1 MKTKF
6 IWLAGSFVIAL
17 SLVLASCSVPV
28 ATSPTSEPVTTTS
41 TAQSTSTSQA
51 VTTVSS
57 SVTTATT
64 TSTTSATTTAAGEQ
78 PQYGGD
84 YTLALTAQQT
94 SFDTDI
100 TSWGGY
106 LIEHLTNNTLIGG
119 NWAKGPEGDNT
130 ADFDTSTPML
140 SVNTGDLA
148 SSWELVG
155 NNTIVFNIRQ
165 GVYFGLNQASP
176 ASQLVNGRELTA
188 ADVAYTIRRQFNIEP
203 TVSLPNAYALTRM
216 TPPER
221 PITVVATDKYTVTI
235 TGTPGYIGSLFYWVG
250 EMVGINPPEIV
261 QKYGDMTNAWNDVG
275 TDPFLFSDYVQNSSL
290 TAIRNPNYYEK
301 NPVGVGEG
309 NQLPYLDE
317 VKFLIIPDPST
328 QLAAFRTGKVDVLT
342 SVSLDNYQQ
351 LIKNN
356 STLQSKKLI
365 SNPDGLAMRVDNP
378 TLPWSNLQVRQALQ
392 LGLDR
397 QTIANDYDQGQAEI
411 LAFPVPPRRLYETLG
426 IYRPLDTLP
435 ADVQALFQYNPTE
448 AKQLM
453 AQAGYPNG
461 FTMQVILEQSQVD
474 EASLLVNQ
482 LAAIGVTLTL
492 SVQQDAVYT
501 SISSGRTFTQGIFA
515 TGLGNTP
522 QAFHNFRPT
531 DSGNLSYINDP
542 TVNQLIANFAN
553 YFMIDDSKAWPL
565 IGDATPYI
573 LQQSWYL
580 TLPAPYTFTV
590 WWPQVKNFD
599 GEFCLSG
606 GDFYS
611 YPRYI
616 WIDQN

>member
-1 MKTKF
+1 MKNKY
-6 IWLAGSFVIAL
+6 IWLVGSFVIAL
-17 SLVLASCSVPV
+17 SLVLASCS
-28 ATSPTSEPVTTTS
+28 AASTSSTSS
-41 TAQSTSTSQA
+41 TLSTSQA
-51 VTTVSS
+51 AAVTTTLTPKTAIEVAAL
-57 SVTTATT
+57 ATT
-64 TSTTSATTTAAGEQ
+64 TTTTAATTAASESQ
-78 PQYGGD
+78 PQYGGE
-84 YTLALTAQQT
+84 YTLALAAQQT

-100 TSWGGY
+100 TTWSGG
-106 LIEHLTNNTLIGG
+106 LIEHLTHNTLIGG
-119 NWAKGPEGDNT
+119 DWAKGPEGDNT

-140 SVNTGDLA
+140 SVNIGNLA
-148 SSWELVG
+148 SSWQLVG
-155 NNTIVFNIRQ
+155 NNTIVFTIRQ
-165 GVYFGLNQASP
+165 GVHFGLNQASA

-188 ADVAYTIRRQFNIEP
+188 DDVAYTIRRQFNIEP

-216 TPPER
+216 TAPER
-221 PITVVATDKYTVTI
+221 PITVVATDKHTVTI
-235 TGTPGYIGSLFYWVG
+235 TGTPGYIGSLFYWLG
-250 EMVGINPPEIV
+250 EMVGINAPEIV
-261 QKYGDMTNAWNDVG
+261 QKYGDMTNPWNDVG
-275 TDPFLFSDYVQNSSL
+275 TGPFLFSDYVQNSSL

-301 NPVGVGEG
+301 NPVGAGKG
-309 NQLPYLDE
+309 DQLPYLDK

-328 QLAAFRTGKVDVLT
+328 QLAAFRTGKLDVLT
-342 SVSLDNYQQ
+342 TVALDDYKV
-351 LIKNN
+351 LIRNN
-356 STLQSKKLI
+356 SSLQSKKLI
-365 SNPDGLAMRVDNP
+365 TNPDGLAMRVDNTALP
-378 TLPWSNLQVRQALQ
+378 TSNLQVRQALQ

-397 QTIANDYDQGQAEI
+397 QTIAKNYFEGQAEI
-411 LAFPVPPRRLYETLG
+411 LDFPVPPRRLYKTLG
-426 IYRPLDTLP
+426 IYRDLNTLP
-435 ADVQALFQYNPTE
+435 ADVQALFQYNPTQ
-448 AKQLM
+448 AKQLL

-461 FTMQVILEQSQVD
+461 FTLQVVLKQSQVD

-501 SISSGRTFTQGIFA
+501 SISSGRTYTQGIFA

-531 DSGNLSYINDP
+531 DSGNLSYINDD

-573 LQQSWYL
+573 LRQSWYL
-580 TLPAPYTFTV
+580 ALPAPYTFTV

-599 GEFCLSG
+599 GELALSG

-616 WIDQN
+616 WINQN